1 MGGNASFAHVAQMI
15 VPCVSSASSSF
26 VQRSASMRLSS
37 SLFEASRD
45 MDVSGILDRSLT
57 QAQHISQFLEFM
69 IQLLNRGS
77 AAVRFSVIYMQY
89 LVTITRSK
97 PL

>member
-1 MGGNASFAHVAQMI
+1 
-15 VPCVSSASSSF
+15 
-26 VQRSASMRLSS
+26 MRLSS

-57 QAQHISQFLEFM
+57 QAQHISQFLEVM